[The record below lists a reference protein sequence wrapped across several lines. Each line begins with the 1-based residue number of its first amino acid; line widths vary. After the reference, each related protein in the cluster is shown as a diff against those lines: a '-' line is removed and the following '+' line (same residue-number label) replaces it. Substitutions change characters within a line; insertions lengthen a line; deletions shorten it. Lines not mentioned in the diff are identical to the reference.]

1 MKLEYK
7 FIKHFGPSVF
17 KVKIP
22 QNIVQDLNDYVDKI
36 ILDNKKQKELDYGN
50 QLIGDVAQEFKLE
63 KEIMEKSGW
72 IDFLGQSAS
81 KWIELQTEKKITKFE
96 LIESWIVRQFKNEYN
111 PVHWHSGHLSGAGFL
126 KIPSSFGNFLQKK
139 DSMEYPG
146 GALELI
152 HGSKAFLS
160 NAKYRIT
167 PKVGDFYFF
176 PNYLMHTVYPFT
188 DTHEERRS
196 VSFNALI
203 DDDIYN
209 VFKQKK

>member
-50 QLIGDVAQEFKLE
+50 KLIGDVAQEFKLE
-63 KEIMEKSGW
+63 KEVMEKSGW
-72 IDFLGQSAS
+72 IDFLAQSAS

-176 PNYLMHTVYPFT
+176 PNYLMHTVYPFK
-188 DTHEERRS
+188 DSDDERRS
-196 VSFNALI
+196 ISFNAKI
-203 DDDIYN
+203 DDGIYN
-209 VFKQKK
+209 DYS

>member
-176 PNYLMHTVYPFT
+176 PNYLMHTVYPFK
-188 DTHEERRS
+188 DSDDERRS
-196 VSFNALI
+196 ISFNAKI
-203 DDDIYN
+203 DDGIYN
-209 VFKQKK
+209 DYS

>member
-1 MKLEYK
+1 MELEYK

-50 QLIGDVAQEFKLE
+50 KLIGDVAQEFKLE

-72 IDFLGQSAS
+72 IDFLAQSAS

-176 PNYLMHTVYPFT
+176 PNYLMHTVYPFK
-188 DTHEERRS
+188 DSDDERRS
-196 VSFNALI
+196 ISFNAKV
-203 DDDIYN
+203 DDGIYN
-209 VFKQKK
+209 DYS

>member
-1 MKLEYK
+1 MELEYK

-72 IDFLGQSAS
+72 IDFLAQSAS

-126 KIPSSFGNFLQKK
+126 KIPSSFGNFLQRK

-176 PNYLMHTVYPFT
+176 PNYLMHTVYPFK
-188 DTHEERRS
+188 DSDDERRS
-196 VSFNALI
+196 ISFNAKV
-203 DDDIYN
+203 DDGIYN
-209 VFKQKK
+209 DYS

>member
-146 GALELI
+146 GTLELI

-176 PNYLMHTVYPFT
+176 PNYLMHTVYPFK
-188 DTHEERRS
+188 DSDDERRS
-196 VSFNALI
+196 ISFNAKI
-203 DDDIYN
+203 DDGIYN
-209 VFKQKK
+209 DYS

>member
-63 KEIMEKSGW
+63 KELMEKSGW

-160 NAKYRIT
+160 NAKYRIN

-176 PNYLMHTVYPFT
+176 PNYLMHTVYPFK
-188 DTHEERRS
+188 DSDDERRS
-196 VSFNALI
+196 ISFNAKI
-203 DDDIYN
+203 DDGIYN
-209 VFKQKK
+209 DYS

>member
-72 IDFLGQSAS
+72 IDFLAQSAS

-160 NAKYRIT
+160 NAKYRIN

-176 PNYLMHTVYPFT
+176 PNYLMHTVYPFK
-188 DTHEERRS
+188 DSDDERRS
-196 VSFNALI
+196 ISFNAKI
-203 DDDIYN
+203 DDGIYN
-209 VFKQKK
+209 DYS

>member
-50 QLIGDVAQEFKLE
+50 KLIGDVAQEFKLE

-72 IDFLGQSAS
+72 IDFLAQSAS

-96 LIESWIVRQFKNEYN
+96 LIESWIVRQFKN
-111 PVHWHSGHLSGAGFL
+111 
-126 KIPSSFGNFLQKK
+126 
-139 DSMEYPG
+139 
-146 GALELI
+146 
-152 HGSKAFLS
+152 
-160 NAKYRIT
+160 
-167 PKVGDFYFF
+167 
-176 PNYLMHTVYPFT
+176 
-188 DTHEERRS
+188 
-196 VSFNALI
+196 
-203 DDDIYN
+203 
-209 VFKQKK
+209 

>member
-1 MKLEYK
+1 MELEYK

-72 IDFLGQSAS
+72 IDFLAQSAS

-126 KIPSSFGNFLQKK
+126 KIPSSFGNFLQRK

-176 PNYLMHTVYPFT
+176 PNYLMHTVYPFK
-188 DTHEERRS
+188 DSDDERRS
-196 VSFNALI
+196 ISFNAKI
-203 DDDIYN
+203 DDGIYN
-209 VFKQKK
+209 DYS

>member
-22 QNIVQDLNDYVDKI
+22 ENIVQDLNDYVDKI

-72 IDFLGQSAS
+72 INFLGQSAS

-176 PNYLMHTVYPFT
+176 PNYLMHTVYPFK
-188 DTHEERRS
+188 DSDDERRS
-196 VSFNALI
+196 ISFNAKI
-203 DDDIYN
+203 DDGIYN
-209 VFKQKK
+209 DYS

>member
-1 MKLEYK
+1 MELEYK

-72 IDFLGQSAS
+72 IDFLAQSAS

-126 KIPSSFGNFLQKK
+126 KIPSSFGNFLQRK

-176 PNYLMHTVYPFT
+176 PNYLMHTVFPFKGT
-188 DTHEERRS
+188 QEERRS
-196 VSFNALI
+196 ISFNAKV
-203 DDDIYN
+203 DENIYDVYGGN
-209 VFKQKK
+209 

>member
-1 MKLEYK
+1 MELEYK

-17 KVKIP
+17 KVQIP
-22 QNIVQDLNDYVDKI
+22 QKIVQDLNDYVDKI
-36 ILDNKKQKELDYGN
+36 IRDNKKQKELDYGN
-50 QLIGDVAQEFKLE
+50 KLIGDVAQEFRLE
-63 KEIMEKSGW
+63 REIMEKSGW
-72 IDFLGQSAS
+72 ITFLAQSAS

-126 KIPSSFGNFLQKK
+126 KVPSSFGNFLQKK

-176 PNYLMHTVYPFT
+176 PNYLMHTVYPFK
-188 DTHEERRS
+188 DSDEERRS
-196 VSFNALI
+196 ISFNAKI
-203 DDDIYN
+203 DDGIYN
-209 VFKQKK
+209 DYS

>member
-1 MKLEYK
+1 MELEYK

-50 QLIGDVAQEFKLE
+50 KLIGDVAQEFKLE
-63 KEIMEKSGW
+63 KEVMEKSGW
-72 IDFLGQSAS
+72 IDFLAQSAS

-111 PVHWHSGHLSGAGFL
+111 PIHWHSGHLSGAGFL

-176 PNYLMHTVYPFT
+176 PNYLMHTVYPFK
-188 DTHEERRS
+188 DSDDERRS
-196 VSFNALI
+196 ISFNAKI
-203 DDDIYN
+203 DDGIYN
-209 VFKQKK
+209 DYS

>member
-50 QLIGDVAQEFKLE
+50 KLIGDVAQEFKLE
-63 KEIMEKSGW
+63 KEVMEKSGW
-72 IDFLGQSAS
+72 IDFLAQSAS

-111 PVHWHSGHLSGAGFL
+111 PIHWHGGHVSGAGFL
-126 KIPSSFGNFLQKK
+126 KIPKHLGSYVQDKGEKPYK
-139 DSMEYPG
+139 G
-146 GALELI
+146 GKLNLI
-152 HGSKAFLS
+152 HGSKEFLY

-176 PNYLMHTVYPFT
+176 PNYLMHTVYPFK
-188 DTHEERRS
+188 DSDDERRS
-196 VSFNALI
+196 ISFNAKI
-203 DDDIYN
+203 DDGIYN
-209 VFKQKK
+209 DYS

>member
-1 MKLEYK
+1 MELEYK

-72 IDFLGQSAS
+72 INFLGQSAS

-176 PNYLMHTVYPFT
+176 PNYLMHTVYPFK
-188 DTHEERRS
+188 DSDDERRS
-196 VSFNALI
+196 ISFNAKI
-203 DDDIYN
+203 DDGIYN
-209 VFKQKK
+209 DYS

>member
-1 MKLEYK
+1 MELEYK

-17 KVKIP
+17 KVQIP
-22 QNIVQDLNDYVDKI
+22 KNIVQDLNDYIDKI
-36 ILDNKKQKELDYGN
+36 ILDIKKQKELDHGN
-50 QLIGDVAQEFKLE
+50 QLVGDVAQEFKLE
-63 KEIMEKSGW
+63 REIMEKSGW
-72 IDFLGQSAS
+72 TNFLAQSAS

-126 KIPSSFGNFLQKK
+126 KVPSSFGNFLQKK
-139 DSMEYPG
+139 DSIDYPG

-160 NAKYRIT
+160 DAKFRIT

-176 PNYLMHTVYPFT
+176 PNYLMHTVYPFK
-188 DTHEERRS
+188 DSDEERRS
-196 VSFNALI
+196 ISFNAKI
-203 DDDIYN
+203 DDEIYN
-209 VFKQKK
+209 DYS

>member
-72 IDFLGQSAS
+72 IDFLAQSAS

-146 GALELI
+146 GSLELI

-176 PNYLMHTVYPFT
+176 PNYLMHTVYPFK
-188 DTHEERRS
+188 DSDDERRS
-196 VSFNALI
+196 ISFNAKI
-203 DDDIYN
+203 DDGIYN
-209 VFKQKK
+209 DYS

>member
-36 ILDNKKQKELDYGN
+36 ILDKKKQKELDYGN

-176 PNYLMHTVYPFT
+176 PNYLMHTVYPFK
-188 DTHEERRS
+188 DSDDERRS
-196 VSFNALI
+196 ISFNAKI
-203 DDDIYN
+203 DDGIYN
-209 VFKQKK
+209 DYS

>member
-72 IDFLGQSAS
+72 IDFLSQSAS

-146 GALELI
+146 GSLELI

-176 PNYLMHTVYPFT
+176 PNYLMHTVYPFK
-188 DTHEERRS
+188 DSDDERRS
-196 VSFNALI
+196 ISFNAKI
-203 DDDIYN
+203 DDGIYN
-209 VFKQKK
+209 DYS

>member
-1 MKLEYK
+1 MELEYK

-17 KVKIP
+17 KVQIP
-22 QNIVQDLNDYVDKI
+22 KNIVQDLNDYIDKI
-36 ILDNKKQKELDYGN
+36 ILDNKKQKELDHGN
-50 QLIGDVAQEFKLE
+50 QLVGDVAQEFKLE
-63 KEIMEKSGW
+63 REIMEKCGW
-72 IDFLGQSAS
+72 TNFLAQSAS

-126 KIPSSFGNFLQKK
+126 KVPSSFGNFLQKK
-139 DSMEYPG
+139 DSIDYPG

-160 NAKYRIT
+160 NAKFRIT

-176 PNYLMHTVYPFT
+176 PNYLMHTVYPFK
-188 DTHEERRS
+188 DSDEERRS
-196 VSFNALI
+196 ISFNAKI
-203 DDDIYN
+203 DDGIYN
-209 VFKQKK
+209 DYS